1 MYNSMFLLFSSNTL
15 YIMVTCFVLTLILI
29 ANELNSKQLK
39 KRFLWKSATTAAVG
53 MMKEMKSHSVEA
65 PGPKGKFIVG
75 NLDVLNGHGIPYKA
89 FSELARKYGKVIK
102 LQLGSVPSL
111 VINGVENIK
120 EVMIYKGS
128 HFNARPNFQRYHLLF
143 SGNKENCE
151 LQTMLKPLK
160 MKLTHKSQ
168 FLQHSPFVTG
178 LIYKRHVAI
187 CSHHTLF
194 LVHSR

>member
-1 MYNSMFLLFSSNTL
+1 MFLLFSSNTL

-39 KRFLWKSATTAAVG
+39 RRFLWKSATTAAVG
-53 MMKEMKSHSVEA
+53 MMKEMKSRGVEA

-75 NLDVLNGHGIPYKA
+75 NLDVLNGHDIPYKA
-89 FSELARKYGKVIK
+89 FSELAQKYGKIIK

-120 EVMIYKGS
+120 EVLIYKGS

-143 SGNKENCE
+143 SGNKENC
-151 LQTMLKPLK
+151 K
-160 MKLTHKSQ
+160 
-168 FLQHSPFVTG
+168 
-178 LIYKRHVAI
+178 
-187 CSHHTLF
+187 
-194 LVHSR
+194 